1 MKKIILGF
9 VLLWLFG
16 MMALAQ
22 DVTIRFASWDSGTA
36 LEYQKQIAAAFEA
49 ANPGIKVQVEA
60 YSDGFDEKIAAGFG
74 AGDPPDLAYMWNY
87 PDYSPNLLPLDD
99 LLNNDAEA
107 KAQFETYY
115 QNLIDYNRYQGTL
128 YGLPIGFSTHAIY
141 YNKDLFDKAGVPYPQ
156 EGWTWEEFRASA
168 EKLTDPANNQFGCV
182 LESAPDPYDWQA
194 YFWSN
199 GGSFISEDGKE
210 IEGILNS
217 DANAEVLD
225 MLGGMVKDGFCTLG
239 GGNNQLSTSDLF
251 ATGKIALEQDGVWP
265 MSQYQEAGINFGT
278 IGLPSFGDAPAK
290 NVINV
295 AGISIAKDSK
305 HPQEAWK
312 FAKFFVSAEAQRM
325 RLADLPVSP
334 DVAQDFNGKNIL
346 EDPTMA
352 TFYNVIE
359 QATETPAF
367 LLTPA
372 WSQIS
377 SNVQNAISAVMLG
390 QATGQQ
396 ALDEAV
402 ATSKRFL
409 E

>member
-1 MKKIILGF
+1 
-9 VLLWLFG
+9 
-16 MMALAQ
+16 
-22 DVTIRFASWDSGTA
+22 
-36 LEYQKQIAAAFEA
+36 
-49 ANPGIKVQVEA
+49 
-60 YSDGFDEKIAAGFG
+60 
-74 AGDPPDLAYMWNY
+74 MWNY

-99 LLNNDAEA
+99 LLASDAEA
-107 KAQFETYY
+107 QTQFSSYY

-141 YNKDLFDKAGVPYPQ
+141 YNKDFFDKAGVPYPE
-156 EGWTWEEFRASA
+156 EGWTWEDFRATA
-168 EKLTDPANNQFGCV
+168 EKLTDAATNQFGCV

-199 GGSFISEDGKE
+199 GGTLISEDGTQ
-210 IEGILNS
+210 IDSFMNS
-217 DANAEVLD
+217 EANAAVLD
-225 MLGGMVKDGFCTLG
+225 MLGGLVKDGFCTLG

-251 ATGKIALEQDGVWP
+251 ATGKIAMEQDGVWP
-265 MSQYQEAGINFGT
+265 ISQYQEAGINFGT
-278 IGLPSFGDAPAK
+278 VGLPSFGDKPAK

-305 HPQEAWK
+305 HPQEAWA

-334 DVAQDFNGKNIL
+334 EVAQDFNGKNLL
-346 EDPTMA
+346 EDPALA
-352 TFYNVIE
+352 TFYAVIE
-359 QATETPAF
+359 KATETPAF

-377 SNVQNAISAVMLG
+377 SNLQNAISSVMLG
-390 QATGQQ
+390 KATGQQ

-402 ATSKRFL
+402 QSSQRFL
-409 E
+409 R

>member
-1 MKKIILGF
+1 MRLRWLV
-9 VLLWLFG
+9 VLLWFG
-16 MMALAQ
+16 ITLVVAQ
-22 DVTIRFASWDSGTA
+22 DVTIRFATWDSGTA

-49 ANPGIKVQVEA
+49 ANPGVKVQVEA
-60 YSDGFDEKIAAGFG
+60 YSDGFDEKMAAGFG

-99 LLNNDAEA
+99 LLNSDAEA

-141 YNKDLFDKAGVPYPQ
+141 YNKDLFDAAGVEYPK
-156 EGWTWEEFRASA
+156 EGWTWDDFRATA
-168 EKLTDPANNQFGCV
+168 EKLTDAANNQFGCV
-182 LESAPDPYDWQA
+182 LEAAPDPYDWQA

-199 GGSFISEDGKE
+199 GGTLISEDGKT
-210 IEGILNS
+210 IDGYMNS
-217 DANAEVLD
+217 EANAQVLD
-225 MLGGMVKDGFCTLG
+225 MLGGMVKDGICTLG

-251 ATGKIALEQDGVWP
+251 ATGKIAMEQDGVWP
-265 MSQYQEAGINFGT
+265 ISQYEEAGINFGT
-278 IGLPSFGDAPAK
+278 VSLPSFGDAPAK

-295 AGISIAKDSK
+295 AGISIAKDSD
-305 HPQEAWK
+305 HPEEAWN

-334 DVAQDFNGKNIL
+334 DVAKDFNGKNLL
-346 EDPTMA
+346 EDPALA
-352 TFYNVIE
+352 TFYAVIE

-377 SNVQNAISAVMLG
+377 SNLQNAISSVMLG

-402 ATSKRFL
+402 QSSQRFL
-409 E
+409 R